1 MNKFYLPLPVIILI
15 FYIVY
20 TVFAITMRKIKFNVE
35 NLEELDGEFIFT
47 FIKRIKKK
55 EIYFNIDEVK
65 ICLLTRIL
73 IQKGTFRTINFNIYL
88 NDGYSLRLRK
98 KRECLLFLQVCREK
112 REDLYQ
118 KILSMIPAE
127 TTVVSIIE
135 KELDNFK
142 RQK

>member
-47 FIKRIKKK
+47 FLKRIKKK

-73 IQKGTFRTINFNIYL
+73 IQKGTFTKINFNIYL

-142 RQK
+142 R

>member
-65 ICLLTRIL
+65 MCLLTRIL

-142 RQK
+142 R

>member
-73 IQKGTFRTINFNIYL
+73 IQKGTFRKINFNIYL

-142 RQK
+142 R

>member
-127 TTVVSIIE
+127 TTVVSIIV
-135 KELDNFK
+135 KELDIFK
-142 RQK
+142 R

>member
-135 KELDNFK
+135 KEQDKIK
-142 RQK
+142 R

>member
-1 MNKFYLPLPVIILI
+1 MNKFYLPLLVIILI

-142 RQK
+142 R

>member
-142 RQK
+142 RKK

>member
-1 MNKFYLPLPVIILI
+1 MKIFLPLPLIILI
-15 FYIVY
+15 FYLIYV
-20 TVFAITMRKIKFNVE
+20 VFLVIMKKIRFNAE

-88 NDGYSLRLRK
+88 NDGYRLRLRK

-142 RQK
+142 R

>member
-135 KELDNFK
+135 K
-142 RQK
+142 

>member
-1 MNKFYLPLPVIILI
+1 MNKFYLPLPAIILI

-112 REDLYQ
+112 RKDLYQ

-142 RQK
+142 R

>member
-20 TVFAITMRKIKFNVE
+20 TVFAITMRKIKFNVA

-142 RQK
+142 R

>member
-142 RQK
+142 L

>member
-47 FIKRIKKK
+47 FIKRIKK
-55 EIYFNIDEVK
+55 IYFNIDEVK

-142 RQK
+142 R

>member
-142 RQK
+142 R

>member
-47 FIKRIKKK
+47 FIKRINKK

-142 RQK
+142 R

>member
-15 FYIVY
+15 FYIIY
-20 TVFAITMRKIKFNVE
+20 AAFAITMRKIKFNVE

-112 REDLYQ
+112 RKDLYQ

-127 TTVVSIIE
+127 TTVVSIIV

-142 RQK
+142 R